1 MDRLLNV
8 MTVASLLLIILVL
21 ASVRREHIRVEYSVS
36 WLLAGLALL
45 VLSLSRKLDEML
57 ATALGVP
64 DLTIGLLTI
73 CGVVFLGVLFA
84 LSLRI
89 SELKDSGTKLA
100 QRVAILEFRLESLI
114 ERTEFEQTG
123 RKSDEQIKTTRMG

>member
-8 MTVASLLLIILVL
+8 MSVASLLLIGLVL
-21 ASVRREHIRVEYSVS
+21 TSVRREHIRAEYSVT

-45 VLSLSRKLDEML
+45 VVSLWRKLDERL
-57 ATALGVP
+57 AAALGVP
-64 DLTIGLLTI
+64 DLTMALLTI

-89 SELKDSGTKLA
+89 SELKDGSIKLA
-100 QRVAILEFRLESLI
+100 QRVAILEFRLESL
-114 ERTEFEQTG
+114 TEQAGVGQTS
-123 RKSDEQIKTTRMG
+123 RKNESQPLL